1 MLVALI
7 FLFMGKIPEKPEEY
21 PDFNNKSILLDKEFL
36 DKSLS

>member
-21 PDFNNKSILLDKEFL
+21 PDFNNKLVLYEKEFL
-36 DKSLS
+36 DRS